1 MGFFGSKDWNVLAI
15 IFERKDLYRVNGQ
28 RAKGGNATKVR
39 DGAKHHART
48 IYWAVFDQK
57 RKFLEGEAGPGAN
70 MVDPQI
76 VARLQKEFITNMT
89 VQMVLGLLERG
100 EMTMA
105 AKPLGWTGYPKVE
118 YAEDDEQ

>member
-1 MGFFGSKDWNVLAI
+1 MGFFSSKDWNVLAI

-28 RAKGGNATKVR
+28 RAKGSNATKVR
-39 DGAKHHART
+39 DGAKSHART

-57 RKFLEGEAGPGAN
+57 RKFLEGQPGPGQS

-76 VARLQKEFITNMT
+76 VARLQKEFMTNMT
-89 VQMVLGLLERG
+89 VQMVLGILERG
-100 EMTMA
+100 EMEMA

-118 YAEDDEQ
+118 QPEDEE